1 MSTWIDILTLGA
13 EGDSQGARELLYGQ
27 VRVELLLS
35 PGDSRGAYRGLLPK
49 AVASFINRLPE
60 DERALARLHQD
71 ELVDYVMDDV
81 ITGME
86 KPLLLVELCRA
97 RPLSTLDDLVE
108 LYPWEEG
115 LKRSSEW
122 KRKWIADMLKSLRA
136 AKVAL
141 PPAIISRLGDDED
154 KDGYEFNEVKYA
166 LKSQRL
172 EWSWDDFKRKQNL
185 NEQTLTLF
193 DPDAEDEGVAE
204 EMISFGGV
212 TMAEVVL
219 RSQPE
224 YGYETTLTLV
234 FIGQE
239 LSEQLTSLLED
250 LHEGKAGDGYKPI
263 AWHNVSWYVCSEYVR
278 LRLKLDMREPYHE
291 EDEKLASHIA
301 CHYPEVA
308 GTSRS
313 TIRRRRRALQAAFE
327 EQIRN
332 QLKEKLSTKG

>member
-13 EGDSQGARELLYGQ
+13 EGDSQSARELLHGQ

-35 PGDSRGAYRGLLPK
+35 PSDSTGSYRGLLPL
-49 AVASFINRLPE
+49 AVANFINKLPE
-60 DERALARLHQD
+60 DERSLAKFHQD

-115 LKRSSEW
+115 LKRSAEW
-122 KRKWIADMLKSLRA
+122 KRKWIADILQSLREA
-136 AKVAL
+136 EVAL
-141 PPAIISRLGDDED
+141 PSGIISNLNDE
-154 KDGYEFNEVKYA
+154 GETRYEFNEIKYA
-166 LKSQRL
+166 LKTQRL

-185 NEQTLTLF
+185 DNQTFTLF

-204 EMISFGGV
+204 EMINFGGV
-212 TMAEVVL
+212 TIAEVVL

-224 YGYETTLTLV
+224 YGYETMLTLV
-234 FIGQE
+234 FIGQV

-250 LHEGKAGDGYKPI
+250 LHEVKANDGYKPI
-263 AWHNVSWYVCSEYVR
+263 AWHNVFWYVCSEYER
-278 LRLKLDMREPYHE
+278 LRLKLNMREPYHE

-301 CHYPEVA
+301 GHYPEVI

-327 EQIRN
+327 EQIQN
-332 QLKEKLSTKG
+332 QLKEKLSLEG